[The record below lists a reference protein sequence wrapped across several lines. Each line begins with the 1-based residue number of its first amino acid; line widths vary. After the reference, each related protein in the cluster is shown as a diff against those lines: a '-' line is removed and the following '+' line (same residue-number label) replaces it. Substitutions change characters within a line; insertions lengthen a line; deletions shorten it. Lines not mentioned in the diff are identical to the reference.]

1 MTATIWSV
9 ATGVA
14 SRQAMR
20 EVSMARVRNR
30 LTNREVRAAQARR
43 VPGMTNDGGGLYL
56 RVRDSGR
63 AEWLFRYKVSGRE
76 RWMPLS
82 DASDMSLELARRRSR
97 SLRVALD
104 EGRDPLADRR
114 EATAKAHRQGKFG
127 ALAETWYSTEVKP
140 RLKHPEAIRRALDR
154 YLVRTL
160 GTLAP
165 DAVKPSD
172 CARLLESVRAKYPTT
187 ANDLLRYMRAIFA
200 FAIRRHLL
208 GSSPVSAFTAR
219 LDAGGKEE
227 SRTRALSRDELVA
240 LFAAIRAEPSFGGD
254 NLLLV
259 RLLLA
264 LCVRKGE
271 LFGARWSEI
280 DLDGKTSAGPVWR
293 LPADR
298 SKTGAPL
305 DIPLVPQVVEWL
317 RAAKIM
323 AASSDWVLPAR
334 RRDPRAR
341 SEHVGRDTLNVAFSR
356 IDRSKIE
363 AFTVHDL
370 RRTARTHLAGLG
382 IAPHVAELCLNHKPK
397 GVGAIYDRH
406 SYLEERRAALQSWTN
421 LLVQIEAGNTN
432 VVPIRKSRR
441 RI

>member
-1 MTATIWSV
+1 
-9 ATGVA
+9 
-14 SRQAMR
+14 
-20 EVSMARVRNR
+20 MARVRNR
-30 LTNREVRAAQARR
+30 LTDRGVRAAQARK
-43 VPGMTNDGGGLYL
+43 VPGMTSDGGGLYL

-63 AEWLFRYKVSGRE
+63 AEWLFRYKVNGRE

-82 DASDMSLELARRRSR
+82 DASDMSLELARKKARA
-97 SLRVALD
+97 LRVALD

-114 EATAKAHRQGKFG
+114 EAAAKAQRQGTFG
-127 ALAETWYSTEVKP
+127 ALAESWYATEVKP
-140 RLKHPEAIRRALDR
+140 RVKHPEAARRALDR
-154 YLVRTL
+154 HLIPKL

-165 DAVKPSD
+165 EAVKPSD
-172 CARLLESVRAKYPTT
+172 CARVLEAVRAKHPTA

-208 GSSPVSAFTAR
+208 DSSPVGAFTAR

-227 SRTRALSRDELVA
+227 SRTRALSREELVA
-240 LFAAIRAEPSFGGD
+240 LFASIRAEPSFGGD

-271 LFGARWSEI
+271 LFGAQWSEI
-280 DLDGKTSAGPVWR
+280 DLDGQTSAGPAWR

-305 DIPLVPQVVEWL
+305 DIPLVPQVVDWL
-317 RAAKIM
+317 RAAKTM
-323 AASSDWVLPAR
+323 AAGSEWVFPAR

-356 IDRSKIE
+356 LDLSKIE

-382 IAPHVAELCLNHKPK
+382 VAPHVAELCLNHKP
-397 GVGAIYDRH
+397 GGIGAIYDRH
-406 SYLEERRAALQSWTN
+406 SYFAERRLALQSWTD
-421 LLVQIEAGNTN
+421 LLVQMEAGKTN
-432 VVPIRKSRR
+432 VVAIRGGTARR
-441 RI
+441 VAQRDLKAARSPAK